1 MSTTTPTTSP
11 GPEPTATGRAER
23 PRVFAITSG
32 KGGVGKTMLAA
43 NLAAALAR
51 RGERVLV
58 IDADLGL
65 ANLDVVLNLQPRH
78 TLHDVFTGRGTLEQ
92 ALLTAPG
99 DFQVLLA
106 GSGLIE
112 YSRLT
117 PTVREQFARLI
128 DTVRP
133 HYDRVLIDTGAGISD
148 VVLYAIS
155 MADETLVIA
164 TPEPTALADAYAT
177 VKVLGLQ
184 QGRASMMLVVNQTH
198 RQGEGRH
205 VAAQLQ
211 SVIDRFVTLPAG
223 GSIRLSPLGE
233 IVSDTAVRQ
242 AVQRRQLVTLA
253 YPGSDA
259 AQGIAA
265 IAMRLATLHPPAGRQ
280 PMPAGMQMT
289 LAAAP
294 AGTPAAPDVPPGEA
308 TETPSPGPGTA
319 TEAAPGETTAGST
332 S

>member
-1 MSTTTPTTSP
+1 MSTTTLTTSP
-11 GPEPTATGRAER
+11 GSEPTATGRTER

-65 ANLDVVLNLQPRH
+65 ANLDVVLNLQPRR
-78 TLHDVFTGRGTLEQ
+78 TLHDVFTGQGTLDQ

-155 MADETLVIA
+155 MADEAIVIA

-177 VKVLGLQ
+177 VKVLGMQ
-184 QGRASMMLVVNQTH
+184 QGRTSMMLVVNQTH
-198 RQGEGRH
+198 RHGEGRH

-211 SVIDRFVTLPAG
+211 SVIDRFITLPEG
-223 GSIRLSPLGE
+223 GTIRLNPLGE
-233 IVSDTAVRQ
+233 IVSDTSVRQ
-242 AVQRRQLVTLA
+242 AVQRRQLVMLA

-259 AQGIAA
+259 AQGMSA
-265 IAMRLATLHPPAGRQ
+265 IAMRLATLHPPAGRL
-280 PMPAGMQMT
+280 PMPAGT
-289 LAAAP
+289 LVTLLPAP
-294 AGTPAAPDVPPGEA
+294 EPVA
-308 TETPSPGPGTA
+308 TQ
-319 TEAAPGETTAGST
+319 EAAQESPADLRAEADLAGAT
-332 S
+332 VTVTDDPR